1 MFYVY
6 EEAILLCT
14 TGVLLEVDMKGNQ
27 AMKVLLLVAVVLVLL
42 ALDWA
47 AVHDILKGEPN
58 LYGEYGML
66 AFSAIVF
73 GLLALAGL
81 RKRDRTRTVE

>member
-1 MFYVY
+1 
-6 EEAILLCT
+6 
-14 TGVLLEVDMKGNQ
+14 MKGNQ
-27 AMKVLLLVAVVLVLL
+27 AMRVLLSIAVVLVLL

-47 AVHDILKGEPN
+47 ALHDILKGEPN
-58 LYGEYGML
+58 PYGEYGML
-66 AFSAIVF
+66 VFSAIVF